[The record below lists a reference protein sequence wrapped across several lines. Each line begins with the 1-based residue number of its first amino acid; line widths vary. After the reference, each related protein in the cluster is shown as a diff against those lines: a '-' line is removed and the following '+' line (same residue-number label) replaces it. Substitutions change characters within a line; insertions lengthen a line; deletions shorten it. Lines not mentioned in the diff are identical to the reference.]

1 MKKALILILTFAMM
15 LTLTP
20 LGVFAEDTPTTP
32 DTTEY
37 LSISTKEEFLAM
49 EKDKS
54 YKLENDIDFGG
65 ASFENYLIETFNGN
79 LDGQGHSI
87 YNFSLKEGG
96 EDAADKVVYGIF
108 HYLTATNGQTIKNLS
123 IGKADAHLTL
133 NYPVLSGY
141 TGVLA
146 SEQNVSSSLTL
157 ENVHIYANVTIQP
170 ASGGHTRFG
179 GFVGYMTTVSIKN
192 CSFNGAITISTSK
205 RNVICGAFGG
215 YSDAGE
221 KNFIDC
227 VNNAA
232 VTVTGV
238 AKTFV
243 GGFIGWEDAVGQ
255 SVTLKDC
262 INNGAISATAPNT
275 CDVGGFC
282 GILNAAFTMENCTN
296 YGSVTSNGTAGI
308 EIGGLLGVS
317 NSATA
322 VSVIACVNKGDVQVP
337 ETSTGAVVGGFI
349 GARYGTGAIAIFH
362 SVNIAAVSGAK
373 STVGALIGKTKVN
386 ASLTN
391 CFNYGSITAAAVAA
405 KGFVGNGTFTEAD
418 SYDLRGEA
426 VPACTYEAL
435 AGVGV
440 QKSDPADNKMNIR
453 FVAGIDSTEF
463 AAVGYDIKIYNAG
476 KVATLTVED
485 YQVYE
490 QINAKAEN
498 GVNTAVTA
506 ESQGVNYLIAL
517 TLTSV
522 PTTAAF
528 GEVTFVITP
537 YAKNAQGEKVIGHSW
552 MCMVQTG
559 NLILNVNA

>member
-1 MKKALILILTFAMM
+1 MKKALILILTFAML

-20 LGVFAEDTPTTP
+20 LGIFAEDTPDAS

-37 LSISTKEEFLAM
+37 LSVSTKEEFLAM
-49 EKDKS
+49 EAEKS

-65 ASFENYLIETFNGN
+65 DSFENYLIETFNGN
-79 LDGQGHSI
+79 LDGQGHCI
-87 YNFSLKEGG
+87 YNFSLQEGG

-146 SEQNVSSSLTL
+146 AEQKDGSSLTL
-157 ENVHIYANVTIQP
+157 ENVHIYADVTIQP
-170 ASGGHTRFG
+170 ASGGHRRFG
-179 GFVGYMTTVSIKN
+179 GFVGYMTAVSMKN
-192 CSFNGAITISTSK
+192 CSFNGAVNISTPK
-205 RNVICGAFGG
+205 GNVICGAFGG
-215 YSDAGE
+215 YSDAGD
-221 KNFIDC
+221 KSFVDC
-227 VNNAA
+227 VNHAT
-232 VTVTGV
+232 VTITGV

-243 GGFIGWEDAVGQ
+243 GGFIGWENAAGK
-255 SVTLKDC
+255 SVVFKNC
-262 INNGAISATAPNT
+262 INNGTISATAPNT

-282 GILNAAFTMENCTN
+282 GVLNAAFTMENCIN
-296 YGSVTSNGTAGI
+296 YGAVSSNGTAGI
-308 EIGGLLGVS
+308 EIGGLLGVA

-322 VSVIACVNKGDVQVP
+322 VSVTACVNKGIVQVP
-337 ETSTGAVVGGFI
+337 ETNTGAVVGGFL
-349 GARYGTGAIAIFH
+349 GARYGVGAIAISH
-362 SVNIAAVSGAK
+362 SVNTAAVSGAK
-373 STVGALIGKTKVN
+373 ATVGALIGKTAVN
-386 ASLTN
+386 ATLTN
-391 CFNYGSITAAAVAA
+391 CFNYGSLTAATVAA

-418 SYDLRGEA
+418 LYDLRGEA

-440 QKSDPADNKMNIR
+440 QKSDPVDNKMNIR
-453 FVAGIDSTEF
+453 FVAGIDSAEF
-463 AAVGYDIKIYNAG
+463 TAVGYDIKIYNAG
-476 KVATLTVED
+476 KVATLSVED

-559 NLILNVNA
+559 NLILNVNV